1 MSDRKDFVCINKDC
15 DFCISAEKVRTKYKN
30 NIPPSCF
37 ECDTPLEEA
46 KPKSTSGEDI
56 PDALNEVKMCCKT
69 GHVYDTFASNI
80 TDWEKNML

>member
-15 DFCISAEKVRTKYKN
+15 DFCFSGESQNQVGTRITYHHL
-30 NIPPSCF
+30 CF

-56 PDALNEVKMCCKT
+56 LDALNEGKMCSKL
-69 GHVYDTFASNI
+69 VV
-80 TDWEKNML
+80 

>member
-1 MSDRKDFVCINKDC
+1 MTEKILYASTKTV
-15 DFCISAEKVRTKYKN
+15 ISAYQRRKSEPSRYKN

-69 GHVYDTFASNI
+69 GHVYDTFALNI